1 MASMGTT
8 SRKAAGPPKAED
20 GDREV
25 ALAAPLRLAR
35 EVDRLKRELELA
47 RAEVRRLETLANEDP
62 LCAVLNRRGFDRA
75 LRQAAAHV
83 ARYGTPAAL
92 IAFDL
97 DGFKRVNDTHGHRE
111 GDHVLKAV
119 AAALTQ
125 NVRASD
131 LVARTG
137 GDEFAV
143 LLWHADEANA
153 RRKAEQL
160 VSLLPIGASF
170 GVVSLGA
177 LGADEAVA
185 AADRL
190 MYEDK
195 HRRKQAAAHAP
206 RR

>member
-1 MASMGTT
+1 MGTS
-8 SRKAAGPPKAED
+8 SRKVAGPPKADDDE
-20 GDREV
+20 REV
-25 ALAAPLRLAR
+25 SRAAPLRLAR
-35 EVDRLKRELELA
+35 EVERLKRELERT
-47 RAEVRRLETLANEDP
+47 RAEVRRLEALANEDP

-92 IAFDL
+92 VALDL
-97 DGFKRVNDTHGHRE
+97 DGFKHVNDTRGHGE

-119 AAALTQ
+119 AAALSH

-153 RRKAEQL
+153 RRKARQL

-170 GVVSLGA
+170 GVVSLGG

-195 HRRKQAAAHAP
+195 HRRKQAAQA
-206 RR
+206 

>member
-1 MASMGTT
+1 MRT
-8 SRKAAGPPKAED
+8 SSRTAAGPPDAD
-20 GDREV
+20 GGERE
-25 ALAAPLRLAR
+25 AAHAAPLRLAR
-35 EVDRLKRELELA
+35 EVDRLRRELDEA
-47 RAEVRRLETLANEDP
+47 RAEVRRLEALANEDP

-83 ARYGTPAAL
+83 SRYGTPAAL
-92 IAFDL
+92 LAFDL
-97 DGFKRVNDTHGHRE
+97 DGFKHVNDTQGHGA
-111 GDHVLKAV
+111 GDEVLKAV
-119 AAALTQ
+119 AAALSQ

-131 LVARTG
+131 LVARIG

-143 LLWHADEANA
+143 LLWHVDEARA

-170 GVVSLGA
+170 GVASLAG
-177 LGADEAVA
+177 LDADEAVA

-195 HRRKQAAAHAP
+195 RRRRHARP
-206 RR
+206 SRR

>member
-1 MASMGTT
+1 METS
-8 SRKAAGPPKAED
+8 SRKVAGPPKADD
-20 GDREV
+20 GEREV
-25 ALAAPLRLAR
+25 RRAAPLRLAR
-35 EVDRLKRELELA
+35 EVDRLKRQLEEM
-47 RAEVRRLETLANEDP
+47 RAEVRRLEALANEDP

-92 IAFDL
+92 VALDL
-97 DGFKRVNDTHGHRE
+97 DGFKHVNDTRGHGE

-119 AAALTQ
+119 AAALSQ

-137 GDEFAV
+137 GDEFAI

-153 RRKAEQL
+153 RRKAGQL

-170 GVVSLGA
+170 GVVSLGG
-177 LGADEAVA
+177 LGPDEAVA

-195 HRRKQAAAHAP
+195 HRRKQATS
-206 RR
+206 RTLMR

>member
-1 MASMGTT
+1 MGT
-8 SRKAAGPPKAED
+8 SRRKAAGAPQAD
-20 GDREV
+20 GDDREV
-25 ALAAPLRLAR
+25 AQAVPLRLAR
-35 EVDRLKRELELA
+35 EVDRLKRELEQA
-47 RAEVRRLETLANEDP
+47 RAEVRRLEALANEDP

-92 IAFDL
+92 VVFDL
-97 DGFKRVNDTHGHRE
+97 DGFKRVNDTRGHGA

-119 AAALTQ
+119 AAVLTH

-131 LVARTG
+131 FVARTG

-153 RRKAEQL
+153 RRKAAQL

-170 GVVSLGA
+170 GVVSLAG

-195 HRRKQAAAHAP
+195 HRRKQAAGQAS